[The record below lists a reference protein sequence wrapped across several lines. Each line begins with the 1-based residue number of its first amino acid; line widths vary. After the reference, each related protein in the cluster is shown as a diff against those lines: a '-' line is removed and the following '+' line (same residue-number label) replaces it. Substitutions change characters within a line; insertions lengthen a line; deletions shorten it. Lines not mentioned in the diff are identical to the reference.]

1 MVINNNLSAL
11 IFNGVLSSIRIE
23 YRNME
28 DSTILNTT
36 TYLEALAQGNG
47 LSEIEVLILQ
57 GLELIHVGK
66 GIIRCKL
73 LVTDRVAGDDGT
85 WRAGAITAVMDAIG
99 AASVYSTGDGLH
111 SSVDLNASFYSAAKI
126 HEKVEVEARVKGTNG
141 RLKSS
146 VIEIRRER
154 DGELIA
160 TGRLWMAPLVLKA
173 KHTGSS
179 NLRYVAFE
187 KWPITINLVVVHTSR
202 R

>member
-179 NLRYVAFE
+179 NLKKYFQEQESKFKEHIA
-187 KWPITINLVVVHTSR
+187 L
-202 R
+202 